1 LGVNWTHDLTG
12 ISAMGRTSLPALQAR
27 LGRGLSPT
35 VVTWNVVEY
44 RKAAERHVTA
54 RDVVLEVG
62 CCGGTTTSII
72 GVRDATAAR
81 RAARTRAPADGG
93 AADAFAPAGR
103 HCGFVVGIDQTAAE
117 IAIANKRFRV
127 PGRVEFEV
135 RRNVFPHPGGA

>member
-1 LGVNWTHDLTG
+1 MNCTHDFDG
-12 ISAMGRTSLPALQAR
+12 IDADGQDQLAC
-27 LGRGLSPT
+27 
-35 VVTWNVVEY
+35 
-44 RKAAERHVTA
+44 AAGETREGAVA
-54 RDVVLEVG
+54 DGRDVERGRVPQ
-62 CCGGTTTSII
+62 GG
-72 GVRDATAAR
+72 RATRHCARRGPRGRLLRRHDDVDHRCARRNGGAR
-81 RAARTRAPADGG
+81 RAARTRAPADG